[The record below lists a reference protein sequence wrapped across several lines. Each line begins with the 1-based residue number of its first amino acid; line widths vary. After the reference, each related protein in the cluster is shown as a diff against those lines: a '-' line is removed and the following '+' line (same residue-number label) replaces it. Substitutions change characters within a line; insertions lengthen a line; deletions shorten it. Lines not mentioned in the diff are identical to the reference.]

1 MEQFLHWSFDTAR
14 GCYVMGSLLLT
25 LMMAVHYVSLGKR
38 FHSGHWKTL
47 FTCLP
52 VVNLI
57 MIAYLLLEGVSVMT
71 GKQIVIGRRRG

>member
-1 MEQFLHWSFDTAR
+1 MDTVIAMTQTAR
-14 GCYVMGSLLLT
+14 GCYVLGSLLLT
-25 LMMAVHYVSLGKR
+25 LMMAVHYAGQGKR

-57 MIAYLLLEGVSVMT
+57 MLAYLLLEGVTVVT
-71 GKQIVIGRRRG
+71 GKPITVGRRRG